1 MKQDLKIKDH
11 FLSNEVFNVVEH
23 SEGVLKTHPD
33 LDEKTLDKYYDSSQ
47 YSSHY
52 NIGGFIGFLYSLS
65 SYIMLRFK
73 FRVLAKHINKESLI
87 VDFGCGKGGFLSYLK
102 KKKYTVVGVD
112 SNKKAR
118 DKCLKKNLN
127 THKSINDFK
136 ENIDTI
142 TFWHSFEH
150 VSNPNEILDQIINQ
164 SKNNL
169 TIVIALPNYRSF
181 DAKHYGA
188 FWAAYDAPRHRF
200 HYSATGIKKLMKSHG
215 FECLKT
221 KPMLLDA
228 FYISIMSEKYKKS
241 KLSFVKGIMV
251 GLISNLLGLF
261 TSSYSSSVFV
271 FKKTI

>member
-1 MKQDLKIKDH
+1 MKKDLKIKDH
-11 FLSNEVFNVVEH
+11 FLSKEVFNVVEH
-23 SEGVLKTHPD
+23 GDGVLKTQPD
-33 LDEKTLDKYYDSSQ
+33 SDEKTLDKYYDSSQ

-65 SYIMLRFK
+65 AYIMLRFK
-73 FRVLAKHINKESLI
+73 FRVLVKYINKESLI

-118 DKCLKKNLN
+118 DKCLEKNLK
-127 THKSINDFK
+127 TYKSINDFK
-136 ENIDTI
+136 ENFDTI

-150 VSNPNEILDQIINQ
+150 VSKPNEILNQIINQ

-169 TIVIALPNYRSF
+169 TVVIALPNYKSF
-181 DAKHYGA
+181 DAKHYGS
-188 FWAAYDAPRHRF
+188 FWAAYDVPRHRF
-200 HYSATGIKKLMKSHG
+200 HYSARGIKKLMKSYG

-241 KLSFVKGIMV
+241 KLSFVKGIMA
-251 GLISNLLGLF
+251 GLISNLSALY
-261 TSSYSSSVFV
+261 TSNYSSSVFV

>member
-1 MKQDLKIKDH
+1 MKQDLKIRDH

-23 SEGVLKTHPD
+23 SEGVLKTQPD
-33 LDEKTLDKYYDSSQ
+33 FEEKNLKKYYDSSQ
-47 YSSHY
+47 YSSHN

-65 SYIMLRFK
+65 ARIMLRFK
-73 FRVLAKHINKESLI
+73 FKVLAKHINKESLI
-87 VDFGCGKGGFLSYLK
+87 VDFGCGTGGFMSSLK
-102 KKKYTVVGVD
+102 NKKYNVVGVD

-118 DKCLKKNLN
+118 DKCLEKNL
-127 THKSINDFK
+127 TTFKSIKDFK
-136 ENIDTI
+136 ENIDAI

-150 VSNPNEILDQIINQ
+150 VSNPNEILNQIINQ
-164 SKNNL
+164 STNNL
-169 TIVIALPNYRSF
+169 TVVIALPNYRSF
-181 DAKHYGA
+181 DAKHYGS
-188 FWAAYDAPRHRF
+188 FWAAYDVPRHRF
-200 HYSATGIKKLMKSHG
+200 HYSQIGIKKLMKSHG

-228 FYISIMSEKYKKS
+228 FYISIMSEKYRKS

-261 TSSYSSSVFV
+261 SSSYSSSVFV

>member
-1 MKQDLKIKDH
+1 MKQDLKIRDH
-11 FLSNEVFNVVEH
+11 FLTKEVFNVFEH
-23 SEGVLKTHPD
+23 SEGVLKTQPD
-33 LDEKTLDKYYDSSQ
+33 LDEKTLKKYYDSSQ
-47 YSSHY
+47 YSSHN

-65 SYIMLRFK
+65 ARIMLRFK

-87 VDFGCGKGGFLSYLK
+87 VDFGCGTGGFMSSLK
-102 KKKYTVVGVD
+102 KKKYTIVGVD

-118 DKCLKKNLN
+118 DKCLEKKL
-127 THKSINDFK
+127 TTFKSIKDFK
-136 ENIDTI
+136 ENIDAI

-150 VSNPNEILDQIINQ
+150 VSNPNEILNQIISQ

-169 TIVIALPNYRSF
+169 TVIIALPNHRSF
-181 DAKHYGA
+181 DAKHYGS
-188 FWAAYDAPRHRF
+188 FWAAYDVPRHRF
-200 HYSATGIKKLMKSHG
+200 HYSQIGIKKLMKSHG

-241 KLSFVKGIMV
+241 KLSFVKGIIA
-251 GLISNLLGLF
+251 GLISNLSALY
-261 TSSYSSSVFV
+261 TSNYSSSVFV

>member
-1 MKQDLKIKDH
+1 
-11 FLSNEVFNVVEH
+11 
-23 SEGVLKTHPD
+23 
-33 LDEKTLDKYYDSSQ
+33 
-47 YSSHY
+47 
-52 NIGGFIGFLYSLS
+52 
-65 SYIMLRFK
+65 MLRFK

-87 VDFGCGKGGFLSYLK
+87 VDFGCGKGSFLSYLK

-118 DKCLKKNLN
+118 DMCLEKNLK
-127 THKSINDFK
+127 TYKSINDFK
-136 ENIDTI
+136 ENFDTI

-150 VSNPNEILDQIINQ
+150 VSNPNEILNQIINQ

-169 TIVIALPNYRSF
+169 TVVIALPNYRSF

-188 FWAAYDAPRHRF
+188 FWAAYDVPRHRF
-200 HYSATGIKKLMKSHG
+200 HYSATGIKKLMKSYG

-241 KLSFVKGIMV
+241 KLSFFKGIMV
-251 GLISNLLGLF
+251 GLISNLSALY
-261 TSSYSSSVFV
+261 TSNYSSSVFV

>member
-1 MKQDLKIKDH
+1 MKKDLKIKDH
-11 FLSNEVFNVVEH
+11 FLSKEVFNVVEH
-23 SEGVLKTHPD
+23 SEGVLKTQPD

-52 NIGGFIGFLYSLS
+52 NVGGFIGFLYSLS
-65 SYIMLRFK
+65 AYIMLRFK
-73 FRVLAKHINKESLI
+73 FRVLSKYINKESLI

-118 DKCLKKNLN
+118 DKCLEKSLK
-127 THKSINDFK
+127 TYKSINDFK
-136 ENIDTI
+136 ENIDAI

-150 VSNPNEILDQIINQ
+150 VSNPNEIIDQIINQ

-169 TIVIALPNYRSF
+169 TVVIALPNYRSF

-188 FWAAYDAPRHRF
+188 FWAAYDVPRHRF
-200 HYSATGIKKLMKSHG
+200 HYSATGIKKLMKSYG

-241 KLSFVKGIMV
+241 KLSFFKGIMV
-251 GLISNLLGLF
+251 GLISNLSALY
-261 TSSYSSSVFV
+261 TSNYSSSVFV

>member
-1 MKQDLKIKDH
+1 MKKDLKIKDH
-11 FLSNEVFNVVEH
+11 FLSKEVFNVVEH
-23 SEGVLKTHPD
+23 GDGVLKTQPD
-33 LDEKTLDKYYDSSQ
+33 SDEKTLDKYYDSNQ

-65 SYIMLRFK
+65 AYIMLRFK
-73 FRVLAKHINKESLI
+73 FRVLVKYINKESLI

-118 DKCLKKNLN
+118 DKCLEKSLK
-127 THKSINDFK
+127 TYKSINDFK
-136 ENIDTI
+136 ENIDAI

-150 VSNPNEILDQIINQ
+150 VSTPDEILDQIINQ

-169 TIVIALPNYRSF
+169 TVVIALPNYRSF

-188 FWAAYDAPRHRF
+188 FWAAYDVPRHRF
-200 HYSATGIKKLMKSHG
+200 HYSQIGIKKLMKSHG

-228 FYISIMSEKYKKS
+228 FYISILSEKHRKN
-241 KLSFVKGIMV
+241 KLSFFKGIIA
-251 GLISNLLGLF
+251 GLISNLSALY
-261 TSSYSSSVFV
+261 TSNYSSIVFV

>member
-1 MKQDLKIKDH
+1 MKQDLKIRDH
-11 FLSNEVFNVVEH
+11 FLTKEVFNVVEH
-23 SEGVLKTHPD
+23 SEGVLKTQPD
-33 LDEKTLDKYYDSSQ
+33 LDEKTLKKYYDSSQ
-47 YSSHY
+47 YSSHN

-65 SYIMLRFK
+65 ARIMLSFK

-87 VDFGCGKGGFLSYLK
+87 VDFGCGTGGFMSSLK
-102 KKKYTVVGVD
+102 KKKYNVVGVD

-118 DKCLKKNLN
+118 DKCLEKKL
-127 THKSINDFK
+127 TTFKSIKDFK
-136 ENIDTI
+136 ENIDAI

-150 VSNPNEILDQIINQ
+150 VSNPNEILNQIINQ

-169 TIVIALPNYRSF
+169 TVVIALPNYRSF
-181 DAKHYGA
+181 DAQHYGA
-188 FWAAYDAPRHRF
+188 FWAAYDVPRHRF
-200 HYSATGIKKLMKSHG
+200 HYSQIGIKKLMKSHG

-228 FYISIMSEKYKKS
+228 FYISIMSEKYRKS

-261 TSSYSSSVFV
+261 SSSYSSSVFV

>member
-11 FLSNEVFNVVEH
+11 FLSNEFFNVVKH
-23 SEGVLKTHPD
+23 SEGMLKTHPD

-65 SYIMLRFK
+65 AYIMLRFK
-73 FRVLAKHINKESLI
+73 FKVLAKHINKESLI

-118 DKCLKKNLN
+118 DKCLKKNLK
-127 THKSINDFK
+127 TYKSINDFK
-136 ENIDTI
+136 DNIDAI

-150 VSNPNEILDQIINQ
+150 VSNPGEILDQIINQ
-164 SKNNL
+164 SKNSL
-169 TIVIALPNYRSF
+169 TVVIALPNYTSF

-188 FWAAYDAPRHRF
+188 FWAAYDVPRHRF
-200 HYSATGIKKLMKSHG
+200 HYSATGIKKLMKSYG

-241 KLSFVKGIMV
+241 KLSFVKGVMV
-251 GLISNLLGLF
+251 GLISNILALF
-261 TSSYSSSVFV
+261 SSSYSSSVFV

>member
-1 MKQDLKIKDH
+1 MKQDLKIRDH
-11 FLSNEVFNVVEH
+11 FLTKEVFNVFEH
-23 SEGVLKTHPD
+23 SEGVLKTQPD
-33 LDEKTLDKYYDSSQ
+33 LDEKTLKKYYDSSQ
-47 YSSHY
+47 YSSHN

-65 SYIMLRFK
+65 ARIMLRFK

-87 VDFGCGKGGFLSYLK
+87 VDFGCGTGGFMSSLK
-102 KKKYTVVGVD
+102 KKKYNVVGVD

-118 DKCLKKNLN
+118 DKCLEKKL
-127 THKSINDFK
+127 TTFKSIKDFK
-136 ENIDTI
+136 ENIDAI

-150 VSNPNEILDQIINQ
+150 VSNPNEILNQIINQ

-169 TIVIALPNYRSF
+169 TVVIALPNYRSF
-181 DAKHYGA
+181 DAKHYGS
-188 FWAAYDAPRHRF
+188 FWAAYDVPRHRF
-200 HYSATGIKKLMKSHG
+200 HYSQIGIKKLMKSFG

-228 FYISIMSEKYKKS
+228 FYISIMSEKYRKS

-261 TSSYSSSVFV
+261 SSSYSSSVFV

>member
-1 MKQDLKIKDH
+1 MKKDLKIKDH
-11 FLSNEVFNVVEH
+11 FLSKEVFNVVEH
-23 SEGVLKTHPD
+23 GDGVLKTQPD
-33 LDEKTLDKYYDSSQ
+33 SDEKTLDKYYDSNQ

-65 SYIMLRFK
+65 AYIMLRFK
-73 FRVLAKHINKESLI
+73 FRVLVKYINKESLI

-102 KKKYTVVGVD
+102 KKKYTVVGVE

-118 DKCLKKNLN
+118 EKCLKKNLK
-127 THKSINDFK
+127 TYKSINDFK

-169 TIVIALPNYRSF
+169 TVVIALPNYRSF
-181 DAKHYGA
+181 DAKHYGS
-188 FWAAYDAPRHRF
+188 FWAAYDTPRHRF
-200 HYSATGIKKLMKSHG
+200 HYSVRGIKKLMKSYG

-241 KLSFVKGIMV
+241 KLSFVKGIMA
-251 GLISNLLGLF
+251 GLISNLSALY
-261 TSSYSSSVFV
+261 TSNYSSSVFV

>member
-1 MKQDLKIKDH
+1 MKKDLKIKDH
-11 FLSNEVFNVVEH
+11 FLSKEVFNVVEH
-23 SEGVLKTHPD
+23 SEGVLKTQPD

-52 NIGGFIGFLYSLS
+52 NVGGFIGFLYSLS
-65 SYIMLRFK
+65 AYIMLRFK
-73 FRVLAKHINKESLI
+73 FRVLSKYINKESLI

-118 DKCLKKNLN
+118 DMCLEKNLK
-127 THKSINDFK
+127 TYKSINDFK
-136 ENIDTI
+136 ENFDTI

-150 VSNPNEILDQIINQ
+150 VSKPNEILDQIITQ
-164 SKNNL
+164 SKDNL
-169 TIVIALPNYRSF
+169 TVVIALPNYRSF
-181 DAKHYGA
+181 DAKHYGV
-188 FWAAYDAPRHRF
+188 FWAAYDVPRHRF

-215 FECLKT
+215 FKCLKT

-241 KLSFVKGIMV
+241 KLYFVKGIIF
-251 GLISNLLGLF
+251 GLVSNLLGLF
-261 TSSYSSSVFV
+261 SSSYSSSVFV

>member
-1 MKQDLKIKDH
+1 MKQDLKIRDH
-11 FLSNEVFNVVEH
+11 FLTKEVFNVVEH
-23 SEGVLKTHPD
+23 SEGVLKTQPD
-33 LDEKTLDKYYDSSQ
+33 LDEKTLKKYYDSSQ
-47 YSSHY
+47 YSSHN

-65 SYIMLRFK
+65 ARIMLRFK
-73 FRVLAKHINKESLI
+73 FRVLAKYINKESLI
-87 VDFGCGKGGFLSYLK
+87 VDFGCGTGGFMSSLK
-102 KKKYTVVGVD
+102 KKKYNIVGFD

-118 DKCLKKNLN
+118 DKCLEKKL
-127 THKSINDFK
+127 TTFKSIKDFK
-136 ENIDTI
+136 ENIDAI

-150 VSNPNEILDQIINQ
+150 VSNPNEILNQIINQ

-169 TIVIALPNYRSF
+169 TVVIALPNYRSF
-181 DAKHYGA
+181 DAQHYGA
-188 FWAAYDAPRHRF
+188 FWAAYDVPRHRF
-200 HYSATGIKKLMKSHG
+200 HYSTTGIKKLMKSHG

-228 FYISIMSEKYKKS
+228 FYISIMSEKYRKS

-261 TSSYSSSVFV
+261 SSSYSSSVFV

>member
-23 SEGVLKTHPD
+23 SEGMLKTQPD

-65 SYIMLRFK
+65 AYIMLRFK

-169 TIVIALPNYRSF
+169 TVVIALPNYKSF
-181 DAKHYGA
+181 DAQHYGA
-188 FWAAYDAPRHRF
+188 FWAAYDVPRHRF
-200 HYSATGIKKLMKSHG
+200 HYSQIGIKKLMKSHG

-228 FYISIMSEKYKKS
+228 FYISIMSEKYRKS

-261 TSSYSSSVFV
+261 SSSYSSSVFV

>member
-1 MKQDLKIKDH
+1 MKQDLKIRDH
-11 FLSNEVFNVVEH
+11 FLTKEVFNVFEH
-23 SEGVLKTHPD
+23 SEGVLITQPD
-33 LDEKTLDKYYDSSQ
+33 LDEKTLKKYYDSSQ
-47 YSSHY
+47 YSSHN

-65 SYIMLRFK
+65 ARIMLRFK

-87 VDFGCGKGGFLSYLK
+87 VDFGCGTGGFMSSLK
-102 KKKYTVVGVD
+102 KKKYTIVGVD

-118 DKCLKKNLN
+118 DKCLEKKL
-127 THKSINDFK
+127 TAFKSIKDFK
-136 ENIDTI
+136 ENIDAI

-150 VSNPNEILDQIINQ
+150 VSNPNEILNQIISQ

-169 TIVIALPNYRSF
+169 TVIIALPNHRSF
-181 DAKHYGA
+181 DAKHYGS
-188 FWAAYDAPRHRF
+188 FWAAYDVPRHRF
-200 HYSATGIKKLMKSHG
+200 HYSQIGIKKLMKSHG

-241 KLSFVKGIMV
+241 KLSFVKGIIA
-251 GLISNLLGLF
+251 GLISNLSALY
-261 TSSYSSSVFV
+261 TSNYSSSVFV

>member
-1 MKQDLKIKDH
+1 MKQDLKIRDH
-11 FLSNEVFNVVEH
+11 FLTKEVFNVFEH
-23 SEGVLKTHPD
+23 SEGVLKTQPD
-33 LDEKTLDKYYDSSQ
+33 LDEKTLKKYYDSSQ
-47 YSSHY
+47 YSSHN

-65 SYIMLRFK
+65 AYIMLSFK

-118 DKCLKKNLN
+118 DKCLEKNLK
-127 THKSINDFK
+127 TYKSINDFK

-150 VSNPNEILDQIINQ
+150 VSNPNEILDQINSQ
-164 SKNNL
+164 SKDNL
-169 TIVIALPNYRSF
+169 TVVIALPNYRSF

-188 FWAAYDAPRHRF
+188 FWAAYDVPRHRY
-200 HYSATGIKKLMKSHG
+200 HYSQIGIKKLMKSHG

-228 FYISIMSEKYKKS
+228 FYISILSEKHRKN
-241 KLSFVKGIMV
+241 KLSFFKGIIA
-251 GLISNLLGLF
+251 GLISNLSALY
-261 TSSYSSSVFV
+261 SSNYSSSVFV

>member
-1 MKQDLKIKDH
+1 M
-11 FLSNEVFNVVEH
+11 
-23 SEGVLKTHPD
+23 GC
-33 LDEKTLDKYYDSSQ
+33 
-47 YSSHY
+47 
-52 NIGGFIGFLYSLS
+52 LYSLS
-65 SYIMLRFK
+65 AYRMLRFK
-73 FRVLAKHINKESLI
+73 LRVLTKHVHKESLI

-118 DKCLKKNLN
+118 DKCLEKNLK
-127 THKSINDFK
+127 TYKSINDFK

-150 VSNPNEILDQIINQ
+150 VSNPNEILNQIINQ

-169 TIVIALPNYRSF
+169 TVVIALPNYRSF
-181 DAKHYGA
+181 DAKYYGS
-188 FWAAYDAPRHRF
+188 FWAAYDVPRHRF
-200 HYSATGIKKLMKSHG
+200 HYSQVGIKKLMKSHG

-228 FYISIMSEKYKKS
+228 FYISIISEKYKKS

-251 GLISNLLGLF
+251 GLISNLLAF
-261 TSSYSSSVFV
+261 FSSSYSSSVFV

>member
-1 MKQDLKIKDH
+1 MKQDLKIRDH
-11 FLSNEVFNVVEH
+11 FLTKEVFNVFEH
-23 SEGVLKTHPD
+23 SEGVLKTQPD
-33 LDEKTLDKYYDSSQ
+33 LDEKTLKKYYDSSQ
-47 YSSHY
+47 YSSHN

-65 SYIMLRFK
+65 ARIMLGFK

-87 VDFGCGKGGFLSYLK
+87 VDFGCGTGGFMSSLK
-102 KKKYTVVGVD
+102 KKKYNVVGVD

-118 DKCLKKNLN
+118 HKCLEKKL
-127 THKSINDFK
+127 TTFKSIKDFK
-136 ENIDTI
+136 ENIDAI

-150 VSNPNEILDQIINQ
+150 VSNPNEILNQIINQ

-169 TIVIALPNYRSF
+169 TVVIALPNYRSF
-181 DAKHYGA
+181 DAQHYGA
-188 FWAAYDAPRHRF
+188 FWAAYDVPRHRF
-200 HYSATGIKKLMKSHG
+200 HYSTTGIKKLMKSHG

-221 KPMLLDA
+221 KPLLLDA
-228 FYISIMSEKYKKS
+228 FYVSIMSEKYKKS

>member
-1 MKQDLKIKDH
+1 MKKDLKIKDH
-11 FLSNEVFNVVEH
+11 FLSKEVFNVVEYGD
-23 SEGVLKTHPD
+23 GVLKTQPD

-52 NIGGFIGFLYSLS
+52 NVGGFIGFLYSLS
-65 SYIMLRFK
+65 AYIMLRFK
-73 FRVLAKHINKESLI
+73 FRVLAKYINKESLI
-87 VDFGCGKGGFLSYLK
+87 VDFGCGKGDFLSYLK
-102 KKKYTVVGVD
+102 KKKYTIVGVD

-118 DKCLKKNLN
+118 DKCLEKKLK
-127 THKSINDFK
+127 TYKSINDFK

-150 VSNPNEILDQIINQ
+150 VSNPNEILNQIINQ

-169 TIVIALPNYRSF
+169 TVVIALPNYRSF

-188 FWAAYDAPRHRF
+188 FWAAYDVPRHRF
-200 HYSATGIKKLMKSHG
+200 HYSFRGIKKLMKSYG

-241 KLSFVKGIMV
+241 KLSFVKGVIA
-251 GLISNLLGLF
+251 GLISNLSALY
-261 TSSYSSSVFV
+261 TSNYSSNVFV

>member
-65 SYIMLRFK
+65 AYIMLRFK

-118 DKCLKKNLN
+118 DKCLRKNLN
-127 THKSINDFK
+127 TYKSINNFK

-150 VSNPNEILDQIINQ
+150 VSSPNEILDQIINQ

-169 TIVIALPNYRSF
+169 TVVIALPNYRSF

-188 FWAAYDAPRHRF
+188 FWAAYDVPRHRF
-200 HYSATGIKKLMKSHG
+200 HYSVSGIKKLMKSYG
-215 FECLKT
+215 FECLET